1 MALFVGICQLK
12 KQKKTK
18 QASNKKKTKKKTTHL
33 ESCSCQLA
41 GQRALWETL
50 TAHSQHPLQKSVD
63 FHFKTPKHLLSS
75 HEPREMTSQFEFDT
89 CVFDAQLPK
98 NKTRKKTPSLSSFNL
113 GLQPFMCR

>member
-12 KQKKTK
+12 KQRKTSKQQQQKK
-18 QASNKKKTKKKTTHL
+18 THL

-75 HEPREMTSQFEFDT
+75 HEPREMTSQCEFDT

-98 NKTRKKTPSLSSFNL
+98 
-113 GLQPFMCR
+113 